1 MSTAR
6 GIRLFEGA
14 VAIVSGG
21 ASGIGLAL
29 GRALARRG
37 AEVVLADRDE
47 EPAENAAAAIRQE
60 GGRAT
65 SASLDVREF
74 APFRALVEATAERHG
89 RLDFLFNNAGIA
101 IAGEVTDYLVEHWHR
116 LFDVNIRGVSNGV
129 QAAYPIM
136 VQQGFGHLVNT
147 ASIAGLM
154 PAPGGVA
161 YCASKHAVVGLSRS
175 LRIEGRRHGVRVSAI
190 CPGIIRTAILEN
202 AGRYGTM
209 LRPIDEATQRRLWE
223 RLHPLDPDEFAK
235 RVLPAVARNKGII
248 LLPGSWRLI
257 CWLNQLSPALGDRIS
272 RHLFERTLGELFPET
287 DGNDSGS

>member
-161 YCASKHAVVGLSRS
+161 YCA
-175 LRIEGRRHGVRVSAI
+175 
-190 CPGIIRTAILEN
+190 IRTAILEN

-223 RLHPLDPDEFAK
+223 RLHPLDPDEFAE